1 MFHGVLLQQRC
12 YSISHQSSWSN
23 MAALDPVRD
32 CVLYPCVCEREGDIM
47 LLFFFNPSR
56 PTQPIIGRHTKN
68 LDQYK
73 AANMHK

>member
-1 MFHGVLLQQRC
+1 
-12 YSISHQSSWSN
+12 
-23 MAALDPVRD
+23 MAAHDPVCD
-32 CVLYPCVCEREGDIM
+32 CVLYPYVCEREDDIM

-73 AANMHK
+73 AANMHKWSVLFSLHEKNCKKGK